1 MIREL
6 LRQECADFFKDK
18 ANKQSQD
25 TLNEPGSYW
34 HKADK
39 KSKYKIFV
47 LLALERAM
55 EDYPKKY
62 DDIYAKYNDNLFE
75 TKDIIDYAF
84 SDDNLK
90 QVAFSVSLKL
100 HNTKPFFNQVR
111 NEFNNLGVKDELIYH
126 IRHDKES
133 ISQRDDRAVATNDA
147 KSVSRL
153 SPTIF
158 SRDIKPNDS
167 SIYTQS
173 QQNTSP
179 NPTPNS
185 QLGTADNATKQT
197 QGDIWRGVS
206 SDFRRSARSDGYAR
220 QASRDEESTKPSG
233 QNANR
238 KHIQAGA
245 TTTNNKRDD
254 YTISKKRWGEVFDN
268 AKRSPTKMEYNYADN
283 ATNGSRTTAGIY
295 SDVGTSQILP
305 RDGVGLEAVSNQG
318 YGSDRRGDN
327 SSTDNAKLA
336 DSKQSQ
342 HDNDTIYQAITDS
355 GLWDDKDAELDI
367 SSVQND
373 SIAREFTK
381 HNTQNSQSIPRVS
394 DEISL
399 FAQTTKQEHTGES
412 RENFSTNE
420 PQNDIKPLRISD
432 IQRDRRTLDRGS
444 RGDNRDI
451 GVSKR
456 TLFDTIYTT
465 NATTMQ
471 GESRP
476 NSGDSTSTKRDDEL
490 NSSVDIAKSGDKSR
504 DDDGTDSAIYKERM
518 DTISAEHSGI
528 YGARSGDSSDSKQRN
543 DTELS
548 TSSAY
553 THRGDLQG
561 LHGQELRNHPAEFGA
576 SIELST
582 RATREDSNDG
592 GKSDARAKGVYREQV
607 VTEKTYSKAVDEAIA
622 KHISDKYLDIGS
634 STAISIDIKSI
645 EIPSKKK
652 ERIQANLD
660 ALETY
665 LNLRLA
671 EHDIRNT
678 VEIDKF
684 DNRNHIYANQNSLE
698 KFAKYTGFGGLS
710 SFFNEDN
717 AEYAKER
724 ERFEAIFANYKAN
737 FKDLDYEINIIDNI
751 KNTLILSSDN
761 AYYTP
766 LNIIDGINK
775 ITDQLGLSNTD
786 EKLEILEPSAGI
798 GRFILNSNLN
808 ANYTAYELDDLTAG
822 MLRYIAPNS
831 KVINNDYLA
840 SLKEAKYDLV
850 IGNPPYGSNNLTDN
864 FVEQALRNVK
874 DGGFVVF
881 VTSNSFL
888 DNCNMKTR
896 VAISGDKGGIDAEPF
911 SGIGNLVGALR
922 LPPDVFKD
930 QGVGISTDIVVFQ
943 KTPTMQM
950 DKKYNNEWNKRSAVI
965 DDIYCSWKSKDGIEF
980 TEELKKFY
988 NIKEENNRCS
998 IYLSQIAPIEK
1009 LKEYSM
1015 EYYYPN
1021 QIAVKAFKDSI
1032 NKKDYE
1038 AYYRLFGENSSL
1050 DTPNVWHSPEIA
1062 REFFDRLN
1070 LDRVKHNV
1078 VQSSQYFQD
1087 NPENNLTNE
1096 AYEISTRYGYEIK
1109 TKYTIKDNIDIDNEI
1124 SNFAQRLPKNIFE
1137 YQKNIDN
1144 NETIQLSNLDYSKSK
1159 FISSLPVGSFV
1170 DINDNIYKIT
1180 SKDSDSYAI
1189 KAQKIELNPKEI
1201 AYAKSFIAYRD
1212 ALLHKMELD
1221 GDTSLD
1227 DNDLMIENA
1236 LKRLKEKSFSFYT
1249 KANKIDRQFKLFVTD
1264 PMASTMLTLEKLEI
1278 APDGSISR
1286 VKSKLLTQRI
1296 KPNHSSLNDSM
1307 FDKPSDG
1314 VLNSI
1319 VKYGYINVE
1328 YLAEKCNL
1336 TIAETRNELN
1346 NSDSKLFFAN
1356 PEYLNGNLKA
1366 DEYLFNSKYL
1376 SGNVVSKLEL
1386 SKELVMQYPYLNK
1399 NIISLEEVQPK
1410 PLELED
1416 PISIN
1421 LGANF
1426 VPTYVY
1432 KKFIQETLNLSEN
1445 SDIKIKNYNQATGSS
1460 IGFGWN
1466 LISDDYRIRDITST
1480 INELKIIENMMNT
1493 KNTKVVKEGKI
1504 DVETT
1509 NICKNLE
1516 YKFKDAWEK
1525 FLNKNPDLRS
1535 EIYDN
1540 YTKLYMNY
1548 KEPHYDGSILDINS
1562 QVQLRPHQQNA
1573 VLRCLMEKNTF
1584 LNHQVGAGKTMTAIA
1599 TAMEGKRL
1607 GTIKGKTLIAVK
1619 PETQAAWL
1627 AEIYKTYPN
1636 AKVLSSTLVDFDQK
1650 DPSNF
1655 LRSMADFD
1663 GDIVLVTHNQ
1673 FAAIDRPA
1681 EAKIEILQDKINSLT
1696 DICNF
1701 IQQAKG
1707 TKKPPKS
1714 LVTLQDKYSKEIM
1727 DIHKEQLNDKTL
1739 KTKLTIDKLGVG
1751 CVVFDEFQEAKNMAT
1766 FTSLQVR
1773 GIKNSKGSRLGNAL
1787 LETSYVFNKEN
1798 SDTKLIMLSGT
1809 PIANAPYE
1817 LYNIMRV
1824 MAPDVL
1830 EESNIQS
1837 LDSFMQIYGNI
1848 EAGFE
1853 LDPSGMGFVEVVRN
1867 KGYMNLIELGN
1878 MAKTVFDN
1886 VSNEDIA
1893 KMTKEK
1899 FVPDVDYIPVI
1910 VQPTQEQLKV
1920 SEDISNALEDKVIG
1934 SELLKQYTLGRKN
1947 STDPRLID
1955 PNFPDEPTTKI
1966 NTVVNNLVDIY
1977 NDTNEI
1983 KGTQLVFLDYGVP
1996 QTKSYNILNNTTEKL
2011 SNYEIEEQTKAL
2023 AKELGY
2029 VKQKL
2034 KVQEN
2039 ENAEVKTIEAYYDEV
2054 NDTYY
2059 KPFVNGISVEFS
2071 ELNEATGV
2079 SVAEISDGASQKIDL
2094 YADIYKKLV
2103 ARGIKPEEIA
2113 FIHDATTPSE
2123 KQKIFDNMNQGN
2135 IRILLGTYAKM
2146 GTGVNVQQ
2154 KGVAMHEVTCPW
2166 RPSDIQQAEG
2176 RFIRTGNEFFE
2187 KDKNFKVKIYRYGT
2201 ERTIDSLMWQANNVK
2216 ARTAREFTQGLN
2228 ASSRTLTDA
2237 FSDLELSSDMMK
2249 AQATGNPFMI
2259 TYALYKKYNESVKKF
2274 VDSYHT
2280 NLFRQQVQI
2289 DTLKSQ
2295 LKLCNAIFDKFDK
2308 IDISKISNSNTVI
2321 VNTIDINN
2329 KKDYSFKGLEINLDN
2344 KKDANF
2350 EERTRIVE
2358 ELNRQAKNECQGKEI
2373 EMLRYK
2379 DFSVT
2384 LTYENNTYI
2393 YNVKSEKFDVEFE
2406 QPYEFA
2412 KKLGDLKQLGDKPT
2426 NALSFSQLRNSLN
2439 EFIANI
2445 EKNKEKWKGNSIQT
2459 QVQIEALEQDGCEKI
2474 LSKEDLEKIRT
2485 SFNADFRYLEDA
2497 FKNFKSGNTALEILK
2512 EYKPQAYEPLSNLA
2526 KLGEKNI
2533 EMLGVGIKELYKQ
2546 IENMHNGKLPTEL
2559 TKSDALID
2567 VDVAIK
2573 QEVSNIEA
2581 VQQKPQF
2588 SGREL

>member
-6 LRQECADFFKDK
+6 LRQEYVDFFKDEVNEQTQDILNK
-18 ANKQSQD
+18 LSLYWNQAN
-25 TLNEPGSYW
+25 
-34 HKADK
+34 K
-39 KSKYKIFV
+39 KSKYKIFL
-47 LLALERAM
+47 LLALERAIK
-55 EDYPKKY
+55 DYPKKY
-62 DDIYAKYNDNLFE
+62 GDVYAKYNDNLFE

-84 SDDNLK
+84 SDDNLR

-100 HNTKPFFNQVR
+100 HNTKSFFNQVR
-111 NEFNNLGVKDELIYH
+111 NEFNNLGVKNELIYH

-133 ISQRDDRAVATNDA
+133 ISQRDDRAIATNDA

-153 SPTIF
+153 SSTIL
-158 SRDIKPNDS
+158 SRDIKPDDS

-185 QLGTADNATKQT
+185 QLGTADNAAKQT

-220 QASRDEESTKPSG
+220 QTSRDEEYAKLSG

-238 KHIQAGA
+238 EHIQAGA
-245 TTTNNKRDD
+245 TATDNKRDD
-254 YTISKKRWGEVFDN
+254 YTISQKRWGEVSDN
-268 AKRSPTKMEYNYADN
+268 AKRSPTKMEYSYADN
-283 ATNGSRTTAGIY
+283 ATNGSRATTGIY
-295 SDVGTSQILP
+295 GNVGTSQILP

-318 YGSDRRGDN
+318 YGSHRRSDN
-327 SSTDNAKLA
+327 SSADNAKLA

-342 HDNDTIYQAITDS
+342 HDNDTIYQAVTDP
-355 GLWDDKDAELDI
+355 GIWNDKDAALDI

-373 SIAREFTK
+373 SVTREFGK
-381 HNTQNSQSIPRVS
+381 HNTQNSQSISRVR
-394 DEISL
+394 DEISI
-399 FAQTTKQEHTGES
+399 FTQTTEREYTGES

-420 PQNDIKPLRISD
+420 PQNDIEPIRFSD
-432 IQRDRRTLDRGS
+432 IQRDRRTLDRRS

-451 GVSKR
+451 GVSKQ

-476 NSGDSTSTKRDDEL
+476 SSGDSASIKRDDEL
-490 NSSVDIAKSGDKSR
+490 NSSVDIAKSGDKPR
-504 DDDGTDSAIYKERM
+504 DDDGRDGTIYEKRM

-543 DTELS
+543 DTKLS

-561 LHGQELRNHPAEFGA
+561 LHGQELWNHSAEFGD

-592 GKSDARAKGVYREQV
+592 GKSDERAKRVYREQV
-607 VTEKTYSKAVDEAIA
+607 VTEETYSKAVDEAIA

-665 LNLRLA
+665 LSLRLA
-671 EHDIRNT
+671 ERDIRNT

-684 DNRNHIYANQNSLE
+684 DNRIHIYANQSSLE

-710 SFFNEDN
+710 SFFNEEN
-717 AEYAKER
+717 TEYAQER

-737 FKDLDYEINIIDNI
+737 IDSDYEINAINNI

-766 LNIIDGINK
+766 LNVIDGINK
-775 ITDQLGLSNTD
+775 IIDQLGFSNTD

-798 GRFILNSNLN
+798 GRFILNNNLN
-808 ANYTAYELDDLTAG
+808 ANFTAYELDDLTAG
-822 MLRYIAPNS
+822 MLRYITPNS
-831 KVINNDYLA
+831 KVVNNDYLA
-840 SLKEAKYDLV
+840 SSKEAKYDLV

-864 FVEQALRNVK
+864 FVEQALHNVK

-881 VTSNSFL
+881 VTSNNFL
-888 DNCNMKTR
+888 DNCNAKTR
-896 VAISGDKGGIDAEPF
+896 IAISGDNEINYLTNATSGTF

-922 LPPDVFKD
+922 LPPDIFKD
-930 QGVGISTDIVVFQ
+930 QGVGISTDIIIFQ
-943 KTPTMQM
+943 KTPIIEI
-950 DKKYNNEWNKRSAVI
+950 DNYKENSNNNQWSKRSEI
-965 DDIYCSWKSKDGIEF
+965 LEDMHYTWFLNDDNREF
-980 TEELKKFY
+980 TEELKKIY
-988 NIKEENNRCS
+988 NIKEENGECS
-998 IYLSQIAPIEK
+998 IYLSQIAPIERLNEYSRRDYRGK
-1009 LKEYSM
+1009 HKLMLALKE
-1015 EYYYPN
+1015 
-1021 QIAVKAFKDSI
+1021 DI
-1032 NKKDYE
+1032 NKKDSKL
-1038 AYYRLFGENSSL
+1038 YYKLFGNSSL
-1050 DTPNVWHSPEIA
+1050 DNMWADTMMATNFFNSLHLMHSI
-1062 REFFDRLN
+1062 DHSII
-1070 LDRVKHNV
+1070 K
-1078 VQSSQYFQD
+1078 SSQYFQN
-1087 NPENNLTNE
+1087 NPDNNLTNE
-1096 AYEISTRYGYEIK
+1096 TYEISTRYGYEIK
-1109 TKYTIKDNIDIDNEI
+1109 TKYTIKDNININDEI
-1124 SNFAQRLPKNIFE
+1124 IKFAKRLPKDIFQ
-1137 YQKNIDN
+1137 YKKNIN
-1144 NETIQLSNLDYSKSK
+1144 SNEVIKLSNLNYNKSK
-1159 FISSLPVGSFV
+1159 FISSLPIGSFV
-1170 DINDNIYKIT
+1170 DINNNIYKIT
-1180 SKDSDSYAI
+1180 SKNSNSYSLDV
-1189 KAQKIELNPKEI
+1189 QKIELNSKEI
-1201 AYAKSFIAYRD
+1201 TYAKSFIAYRD

-1221 GDTSLD
+1221 GDISLN
-1227 DNDLMIENA
+1227 DNDPIIENA
-1236 LKRLKEKSFSFYT
+1236 LKQLKEKSFSFYT
-1249 KANKIDRQFKLFVTD
+1249 KANKIERQFKLFATD
-1264 PMASTMLTLEKLEI
+1264 PMASTMLALEKLEI
-1278 APDGSISR
+1278 SPDGSINR

-1296 KPNHSSLNDSM
+1296 KPNHSSLNDSI

-1319 VKYGYINVE
+1319 AQYGYINVE
-1328 YLAEKCNL
+1328 YLADKCNL
-1336 TIAETRNELN
+1336 TIEETRNELN

-1356 PEYLNGNLKA
+1356 PEYLNGNLKV

-1376 SGNVVSKLEL
+1376 SGNVVSKLDL
-1386 SKELVMQYPYLNK
+1386 SKELVFQYPYLNK
-1399 NIISLEEVQPK
+1399 NIDSLQEVQPK
-1410 PLELED
+1410 PLGLED
-1416 PISIN
+1416 SISIN
-1421 LGANF
+1421 LGTNF
-1426 VPTYVY
+1426 VPEYIY
-1432 KKFIQETLNLSEN
+1432 KKFIQETLNLGQD
-1445 SDIKIKNYNQATGSS
+1445 SDIKIKNHNKATGSS

-1466 LISDDYRIRDITST
+1466 LISNDYRIRQVTST

-1504 DVETT
+1504 DVEAT
-1509 NICKNLE
+1509 NTCKNLE

-1525 FLNKNPDLRS
+1525 FLNKNPELRS
-1535 EIYDN
+1535 EIYEK

-1548 KEPHYDGSILDINS
+1548 KEPHYDGSILNINS

-1599 TAMEGKRL
+1599 TAMEGKQL

-1619 PETQAAWL
+1619 PETQTAWL
-1627 AEIYKTYPN
+1627 AEIYKTYPS
-1636 AKVLSSTLVDFDQK
+1636 AKVLSSTLIDFDQK

-1655 LRSMADFD
+1655 LRTMADFD

-1673 FAAIDRPA
+1673 FAAISIPT
-1681 EAKIEILQDKINSLT
+1681 EAKIEILQDKIIALT
-1696 DICNF
+1696 DIGNF

-1707 TKKPPKS
+1707 KKRPPKS
-1714 LVTLQDKYSKEIM
+1714 LVALQDKYNKEII
-1727 DIHKEQLNDKTL
+1727 DIMKEQLNDKTL
-1739 KTKLTIDKLGVG
+1739 KTKLTIDKLGIG

-1773 GIKNSKGSRLGNAL
+1773 GIKNSQGSRLGNAL
-1787 LETSYVFNKEN
+1787 LEASYVFNKED
-1798 SDTKLIMLSGT
+1798 SDVKLIMLSGT

-1817 LYNIMRV
+1817 LYNIMRI
-1824 MAPDVL
+1824 MTPKVL
-1830 EESNIQS
+1830 QESNIQS

-1853 LDPSGMGFVEVVRN
+1853 LDPSGMGFIEVVRN

-1899 FVPDVDYIPVI
+1899 FVPDIDYIPVI
-1910 VQPTQEQLKV
+1910 VPPTQEQLKI
-1920 SEDISNALEDKVIG
+1920 SEDISNALESKVIG

-1947 STDPRLID
+1947 STDPRLIN
-1955 PNFPDEPTTKI
+1955 PNFPDEPVTKI
-1966 NTVVNNLVDIY
+1966 NAVVKNLVDIY
-1977 NDTNEI
+1977 NNTNDI

-1996 QTKSYNILNNTTEKL
+1996 QTKSYNILNNATEKL
-2011 SNYEIEEQTKAL
+2011 SDSDIEEQTKIL

-2034 KVQEN
+2034 KVQKSED
-2039 ENAEVKTIEAYYDEV
+2039 AEINIIEAYYDEIS
-2054 NDTYY
+2054 DTYY

-2071 ELNEATGV
+2071 ELNETTGI
-2079 SVAEISDGASQKIDL
+2079 SVAELSDGTTNQKIDL

-2103 ARGIKPEEIA
+2103 DHGIKPEEIA

-2187 KDKNFKVKIYRYGT
+2187 KDKKFKIKIYRYGT

-2216 ARTAREFTQGLN
+2216 AKTAREFTQGMN

-2259 TYALYKKYNESVKKF
+2259 TYALYKKYNKSVETF
-2274 VDSYHT
+2274 IDNYHT
-2280 NLFRQQVQI
+2280 NLFRQKMQI
-2289 DTLKSQ
+2289 NDLESQ
-2295 LKLCNAIFDKFDK
+2295 LKLSNAIFDKFEK
-2308 IDISKISNSNTVI
+2308 IDLSNISKSNIVVINTV
-2321 VNTIDINN
+2321 DINN
-2329 KKDYSFKGLEINLDN
+2329 IKDYSFKGLSINLDD
-2344 KKDANF
+2344 KKDPNY
-2350 EERTRIVE
+2350 EERSRMIE

-2373 EMLRYK
+2373 EILRYR
-2379 DFSVT
+2379 DFSLT
-2384 LTYENNTYI
+2384 LIYENNAYI
-2393 YNVKSEKFDVEFE
+2393 YNVKSEKFNTEFE
-2406 QPYEFA
+2406 QPYEFS
-2412 KKLGDLKQLGDKPT
+2412 KKLGEKSV

-2445 EKNKEKWKGNSIQT
+2445 EKNKEKWKINSIKT
-2459 QVQIEALEQDGCEKI
+2459 QVEIEALEKDSCEKI
-2474 LSKEDLEKIRT
+2474 LSKEDLEEIRT
-2485 SFNADFRYLEDA
+2485 SFKADFRYIEDT
-2497 FKNFKSGNTALEILK
+2497 FKNFKSGNTALELLK
-2512 EYKPQAYEPLSNLA
+2512 EYKPKAYAPLA
-2526 KLGEKNI
+2526 KLGENSI
-2533 EMLGVGIKELYKQ
+2533 EMLGAGIKELYKQ
-2546 IENMHNGKLPTEL
+2546 IENMHNGKLPTEI
-2559 TKSDALID
+2559 TKNDALID
-2567 VDVAIK
+2567 VDVVTK
-2573 QEVSNIEA
+2573 QEISSIEA
-2581 VQQKPQF
+2581 VQQKPKF
-2588 SGREL
+2588 SSREL